1 MPPTVCLHYSTF
13 STFVIHLGHHS
24 TSSTYL
30 FHGPPPCTYV
40 KLYSMLPY
48 FFCLLHPAV
57 SPWLHIHS
65 PTNTPCCALRVWL
78 YPRWWMVYTQRQIKL
93 CLIERTI
100 IPLLIGSHK
109 RVWILCLLFSLSL
122 PLFHRSLDTPDTET
136 HKPSKTV
143 ARATVPAGAGEKCI
157 LQGERGEEK
166 GDHFFAWQISLIL
179 CLRCGLM
186 CWSDE
191 SSSEDGK

>member
-1 MPPTVCLHYSTF
+1 MHTCRPQSVFIIPHFPHLWFILGIIAQAPHIFFMAPRHAHMRNCTVCCL
-13 STFVIHLGHHS
+13 I
-24 TSSTYL
+24 
-30 FHGPPPCTYV
+30 
-40 KLYSMLPY
+40 
-48 FFCLLHPAV
+48 FFCLLQPAV
-57 SPWLHIHS
+57 SSWLHIHS

-157 LQGERGEEK
+157 LQGERG
-166 GDHFFAWQISLIL
+166 DHFFAWQISLIL